1 MKRKMGVLQV
11 RVQTEKKEKVMTS
24 DQMTTK
30 VNSVLGMEKSETIE
44 KRRKARQALQIRNR
58 LSAQGDR
65 ELIKL
70 KLR

>member
-24 DQMTTK
+24 DQMKTK

-65 ELIKL
+65 KLIKL

>member
-44 KRRKARQALQIRNR
+44 KRQKARQALQIRNR
-58 LSAQGDR
+58 LSDQGDR

>member
-1 MKRKMGVLQV
+1 MGVLQV

-44 KRRKARQALQIRNR
+44 KRQKARQALQIRNR

>member
-1 MKRKMGVLQV
+1 MGVLQV